1 MFSKNT
7 FVEIGRSI
15 TQLYIRTK
23 PSILKE
29 TDFYSSLKK
38 YMVDSTMFLLK
49 LEEIN

>member
-1 MFSKNT
+1 M
-7 FVEIGRSI
+7 FVEFGRLI

-29 TDFYSSLKK
+29 TEFYSSFKR
-38 YMVDSTMFLLK
+38 YMVDSTMFFLK